1 MLLEKTWQLILEF
14 VCCDE
19 MYSLIVKMK
28 QTKVVD
34 WRFIDTAVDNF
45 SQVKIESK
53 YYYSFQLQSVHVV
66 AIDGNS

>member
-1 MLLEKTWQLILEF
+1 
-14 VCCDE
+14 
-19 MYSLIVKMK
+19 
-28 QTKVVD
+28 VD